1 MRQLV
6 GAQERTVI
14 LARRI
19 STSDAWTSQ
28 NALHKSKAIGSPYDG
43 DFIEVRQFWQKET
56 THR

>member
-6 GAQERTVI
+6 DAQERTVMR
-14 LARRI
+14 ARCI

-28 NALHKSKAIGSPYDG
+28 SALHKSKAIGSPFDR